1 MTRGVGR
8 KHFSQKGE
16 GHHDDSKQSAPR
28 GMATAFM
35 LVGLATGAQGQVA
48 GSGVGAF
55 GGLGARGLME
65 IRGKVVCTSCDL
77 VQARQLQPDG
87 RDLLQ
92 LNPTTHSQTPLVI
105 QVTGMNHSRM
115 WQLPNPYTM
124 QVRAKDS
131 VFEQLVLAASTQE
144 HVALIG
150 LLRRER
156 NLDLAHVSTIQ

>member
-1 MTRGVGR
+1 MTTL
-8 KHFSQKGE
+8 
-16 GHHDDSKQSAPR
+16 SKAIR

-65 IRGKVVCTSCDL
+65 LQGKVVCTSCDL

-105 QVTGMNHSRM
+105 QVTGMNHSREM
-115 WQLPNPYTM
+115 WQLPRPSAM
-124 QVRAKDS
+124 QVRAKDG

-144 HVALIG
+144 NVALTG